1 MLSNKHNIDMRTTVT
16 LNDDIAT
23 IAAQYA
29 ESRDLSLS
37 KAFHTPFGRLSGTA
51 GLFYMDQTIAQDW
64 RSARIKY
71 VDGLPVFDLPKS
83 KHPITSE
90 RVKALEIEEP

>member
-37 KAFHTPFGRLSGTA
+37 KAIAELIVRGTR
-51 GLFYMDQTIAQDW
+51 

-83 KHPITSE
+83 KPPITSE

>member
-1 MLSNKHNIDMRTTVT
+1 MWLGHNYGMRTTVT
-16 LNDDIAT
+16 LDDEVAA

-37 KAFHTPFGRLSGTA
+37 KAIGELIVRATRK
-51 GLFYMDQTIAQDW
+51 
-64 RSARIKY
+64 SARIKY

-83 KHPITSE
+83 KLPITGE
-90 RVKALEIEEP
+90 RVKALEAEER